1 MIKVNVAVSE
11 KNWKK
16 YIKRPDTYISQRVK
30 KINAKNIFFK
40 NKIVDFTLMLSGNR
54 EIKNLNRKFRNKNK
68 ITDVLSFTI
77 YEKKTIESLNKK
89 KINFYLGD
97 IIVNLNKVENK
108 KLNIIDKAKFNKL
121 WIHGFLHLIGNT
133 HETTKAHLKMN
144 KVEKKLFNLIK

>member
-68 ITDVLSFTI
+68 ITDVLSFPF

-89 KINFYLGD
+89 KN
-97 IIVNLNKVENK
+97 
-108 KLNIIDKAKFNKL
+108 
-121 WIHGFLHLIGNT
+121 
-133 HETTKAHLKMN
+133 
-144 KVEKKLFNLIK
+144 